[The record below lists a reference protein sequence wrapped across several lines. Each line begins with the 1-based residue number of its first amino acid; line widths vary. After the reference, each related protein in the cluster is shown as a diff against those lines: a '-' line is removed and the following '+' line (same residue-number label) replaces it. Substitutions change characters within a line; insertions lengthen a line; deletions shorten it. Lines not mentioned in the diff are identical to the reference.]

1 MKAIM
6 LHGPDDL
13 RIDELPDPIPGPRD
27 LVIRLAA
34 CGICGTDLSFAAV
47 GGMLGPSDT
56 PMALGHELSG
66 TVAATGTEVQHLA
79 PGQRVVVNPT
89 SETNMI
95 GSGGAGGFAEYLLV
109 KEVAPGAHVFP
120 IPDSLSFEEAALT
133 EPLSVALHGVN
144 RAEVGPGSRVAVFG
158 AGPIGLG
165 VVLFLREHGVED
177 IVVFDMSEQRL
188 ERARALGAKAALN
201 PANVDVRQAL
211 GEAHGAGTLY
221 GWPVVHTD
229 TFIEVSGAARVIP
242 DAIALAPLHARL
254 VVIAV
259 HHEPVAVD
267 FQTALAKEMT
277 FATSL
282 AYPTEFNDVLELLVA
297 RKLDVAPMI
306 SHRYR
311 FDQFMEAFATA
322 RDRERSAK
330 VMITF
335 PQEIA

>member
-6 LHGPDDL
+6 LHGPNDL
-13 RIDELPDPIPGPRD
+13 RVDELPDPTPGPND
-27 LVIRLAA
+27 VVLRLAA

-66 TVAATGTEVQHLA
+66 TVAATGTNVNHLA
-79 PGQRVVVNPT
+79 LGQRVVVNPT
-89 SETNMI
+89 SESNMI
-95 GSGGAGGFAEYLLV
+95 GSGGAGGFADYLLV
-109 KEVAPGAHVFP
+109 KDVSPDAHVFP
-120 IPDSLSFEEAALT
+120 IPDALSFEEAALT

-144 RAEVGPGSRVAVFG
+144 RAQVGPGSRVAVFG

-165 VVLFLREHGVED
+165 VVLFLRQRGVED
-177 IVVFDMSEQRL
+177 IVVFDLSEQRL
-188 ERARALGAKAALN
+188 QRARTLGAKAALN
-201 PANVDVRQAL
+201 PAKVDVRQSLAD
-211 GEAHGAGTLY
+211 AHGAGTLY

-242 DAIALAPLHARL
+242 DAIALAPLHAKL

-259 HHEPVAVD
+259 HHEPVPVD

-277 FATSL
+277 ITTSL
-282 AYPTEFNDVLELLVA
+282 AYPTEFNDVLALLLA
-297 RKLDVAPMI
+297 RELDVEPMI
-306 SHRYR
+306 SHRYS

-322 RDRERSAK
+322 QDKERSAK
-330 VMITF
+330 VMVTF
-335 PQEIA
+335 PH

>member
-6 LHGPDDL
+6 LHGPNDL
-13 RIDELPDPIPGPRD
+13 RVDELPEPTPGPND
-27 LVIRLAA
+27 VVIRLAA

-66 TVAATGTEVQHLA
+66 IIAATGAGVTHLL

-89 SETNMI
+89 SESNMI
-95 GSGGAGGFAEYLLV
+95 GSGGAGGFADYLLV
-109 KEVAPGAHVFP
+109 RDAAPGEHVFP

-144 RAEVGPGSRVAVFG
+144 RAGVGPGSRVAVFG

-165 VVLFLREHGVED
+165 VVLFLRQRGVED
-177 IVVFDMSEQRL
+177 IVVFDMSDQRL
-188 ERARALGAKAALN
+188 ERALALGAKTVLN
-201 PANVDVRQAL
+201 PARVDVRQSL
-211 GEAHGAGTLY
+211 GEAHGTGTLY

-242 DAIALAPLHARL
+242 DTIAMAPLHARL

-259 HHEPVAVD
+259 HHAPVPVD

-277 FATSL
+277 FTTSL
-282 AYPTEFNDVLELLVA
+282 AYPTEFNDVLELLIA
-297 RKLDVAPMI
+297 RKIDVEPMI
-306 SHRYR
+306 SHRYT

-322 RDRERSAK
+322 QDKERSAK

-335 PQEIA
+335 PH

>member
-13 RIDELPDPIPGPRD
+13 RIDDVPDPVPNPND
-27 LVIRLAA
+27 VVIRLAA

-66 TVAATGTEVQHLA
+66 TIAAIGNNVTHLA
-79 PGQRVVVNPT
+79 QGQRVVVNPT
-89 SETNMI
+89 SESNMI
-95 GSGGAGGFAEYLLV
+95 GSGGAGGFADFLLV
-109 KEVAPGAHVFP
+109 RDVAPGEHVFP
-120 IPDSLSFEEAALT
+120 IPDSLTFEEAALT

-144 RAEVGPGSRVAVFG
+144 RAGVGPGSRVAVFG

-165 VVLFLREHGVED
+165 VILFLRQRGVED

-188 ERARALGAKAALN
+188 ERARTLGAKAALN
-201 PANVDVRQAL
+201 PANVDVRQSL

-242 DAIALAPLHARL
+242 DAIAMAPLHSKL

-259 HHEPVAVD
+259 HHEPVPVD

-277 FATSL
+277 FTTSL
-282 AYPTEFNDVLELLVA
+282 AYPTEFNDVLELLIA
-297 RKLDVAPMI
+297 RKLDVEPMI
-306 SHRYR
+306 SHRYT

-322 RDRERSAK
+322 RDKERSAK
-330 VMITF
+330 VMVTF
-335 PQEIA
+335 PN

>member
-6 LHGPDDL
+6 LHGPNDL
-13 RIDELPDPIPGPRD
+13 RVDELPDPTPGPND
-27 LVIRLAA
+27 VVIRLAA

-66 TVAATGTEVQHLA
+66 TVAATGTKVNHLA
-79 PGQRVVVNPT
+79 LGQRVVVNPT
-89 SETNMI
+89 SESNMI
-95 GSGGAGGFAEYLLV
+95 GSGGAGGFADYLLV
-109 KEVAPGAHVFP
+109 KDVTPDEHVFP
-120 IPDSLSFEEAALT
+120 IPDALSFEEAALT

-144 RAEVGPGSRVAVFG
+144 RAQVGPGSRVAVFG

-165 VVLFLREHGVED
+165 VVLFLRQRGVED
-177 IVVFDMSEQRL
+177 IVVFDLSEQRL
-188 ERARALGAKAALN
+188 QRARTLGAKIALN
-201 PANVDVRQAL
+201 PAKVDVRQSLA
-211 GEAHGAGTLY
+211 EAHGAGTLY

-242 DAIALAPLHARL
+242 DAIALAPLHAKL

-259 HHEPVAVD
+259 HHEPVPVD

-277 FATSL
+277 ITTSL
-282 AYPTEFNDVLELLVA
+282 AYPTEFNDVLALLLA
-297 RKLDVAPMI
+297 RKLDVEPMI
-306 SHRYR
+306 SHRYS

-322 RDRERSAK
+322 QDKERSAK
-330 VMITF
+330 VMVTF
-335 PQEIA
+335 PH

>member
-13 RIDELPDPIPGPRD
+13 RIDELPDPMPGPRD

-165 VVLFLREHGVED
+165 VVLFLRAHGVED

-188 ERARALGAKAALN
+188 ERARALGAKA
-201 PANVDVRQAL
+201 
-211 GEAHGAGTLY
+211 
-221 GWPVVHTD
+221 
-229 TFIEVSGAARVIP
+229 
-242 DAIALAPLHARL
+242 
-254 VVIAV
+254 
-259 HHEPVAVD
+259 
-267 FQTALAKEMT
+267 ALAKEMT

-335 PQEIA
+335 PREIA

>member
-6 LHGPDDL
+6 LHGPNDL
-13 RIDELPDPIPGPRD
+13 RFDELPDPTPGPND
-27 LVIRLAA
+27 VVIRLAA

-47 GGMLGPSDT
+47 GGMLGPSET
-56 PMALGHELSG
+56 PMPLGHELSG
-66 TVAATGTEVQHLA
+66 TIAAAGARVSHLT

-89 SETNMI
+89 SESNMI
-95 GSGGAGGFAEYLLV
+95 GSGGAGGFADLLLV
-109 KEVAPGAHVFP
+109 KDVSPGEHVFP

-144 RAEVGPGSRVAVFG
+144 RAKVGPGSRVAVFG

-165 VVLFLREHGVED
+165 VVLFLRQRGVED
-177 IVVFDMSEQRL
+177 VVVFDMSEQRL
-188 ERARALGAKAALN
+188 ERARALGAKTALN
-201 PANVDVRQAL
+201 PATVDVRQAL

-242 DAIALAPLHARL
+242 DAIALAPLHAKL

-259 HHEPVAVD
+259 HHEPVPVD

-277 FATSL
+277 ITTSL
-282 AYPTEFNDVLELLVA
+282 AYPTEFNDVLELLIS

-306 SHRYR
+306 SHRYV
-311 FDQFMEAFATA
+311 FDEFMEAFATA
-322 RDRERSAK
+322 RDKERSAK
-330 VMITF
+330 VMVTF
-335 PQEIA
+335 PN